1 MDAVLTL
8 ILFLLF
14 LDILLTIIAVCILVY
29 NRIIVF
35 RKTLQQDNLITEIKE
50 YFKKE
55 GIHKI
60 GF

>member
-14 LDILLTIIAVCILVY
+14 LDILLTIIAVFILVY

-35 RKTLQQDNLITEIKE
+35 KKTLQQDNLITEIKE

>member
-1 MDAVLTL
+1 MQAILTL
-8 ILFLLF
+8 ILFMLF
-14 LDILLTIIAVCILVY
+14 IIILLLLIVLSILVY

-35 RKTLQQDNLITEIKE
+35 QKTKQQDKLITEIKE
-50 YFKKE
+50 YFEKE

>member
-1 MDAVLTL
+1 M
-8 ILFLLF
+8 LFLI
-14 LDILLTIIAVCILVY
+14 ILLLLIILSILVY

-35 RKTLQQDNLITEIKE
+35 RKTSQQDKLITEIKE

-55 GIHKI
+55 GIHKV